1 MSSIDSKNNVSN
13 LNGLT
18 PATIATNTTTA
29 GEIIDTKG
37 FESLSFL
44 NRASDYTDGTYTPL
58 IEDGEDSGLSDA
70 AAVTDTFLIG
80 TEANAALSADGVS
93 KIGYIGKKRYVRL
106 SYVSTSTTTGAT
118 LDSVAV
124 LGDPIKAPVA

>member
-18 PATIATNTTTA
+18 PATIATNTTTP

-44 NRASDYTDGTYTPL
+44 NRASNYTDGTYTPL

-80 TEANAALSADGVS
+80 TEASAALSASGVS